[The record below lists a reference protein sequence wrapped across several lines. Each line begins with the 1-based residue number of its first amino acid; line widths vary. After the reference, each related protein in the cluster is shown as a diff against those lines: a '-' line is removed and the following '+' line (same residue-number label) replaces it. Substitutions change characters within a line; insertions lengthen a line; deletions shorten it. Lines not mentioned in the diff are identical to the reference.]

1 MNDLKAWILQEVGKI
16 EYTEV
21 DIPKVSKKDV
31 LVKVMASGICG
42 SDIQRIYENGAHKMP
57 LIIGHEFS
65 GQVVKV
71 GDPSNDS
78 YIGKRVGIFPLIP
91 CKTCDSCKVGKYEL
105 CSNYSYLGSR
115 QDGGFADY
123 VSVPLW
129 NVIKLPSEV
138 SYEEGAMLE
147 PLAVAVHAIRRISSI
162 ENQKVVVY
170 GLGTIGLLLSMILI
184 DRGVEEIFVIGNK
197 EFQKQK
203 AISIGIKESHYCDI
217 REHDAIQYILSIT
230 QGQGADVVFECIGR
244 NETISNA
251 IEMASPEGKICFVGN
266 PYTDVVLSK
275 NTYWK
280 ILRKQLWIS
289 GTWNSSF
296 KGSGVENLAS
306 DNLDDWQYAL
316 NLLKEN
322 RIQPTVLITH
332 RLSFSALD
340 QGFCIMKEKKVDYI
354 KIMKCEEG
362 NYNF

>member
-1 MNDLKAWILQEVGKI
+1 MKDLKAWILQEVGKI

-21 DIPKVSKKDV
+21 DIPKVSMDEV

-65 GQVVKV
+65 GQVIEV
-71 GDPSNDS
+71 GDPSNKS
-78 YIGKRVGIFPLIP
+78 YIGKRVGVFPLIP
-91 CKTCDSCKVGKYEL
+91 CKACDSCKKGKYEL
-105 CSNYSYLGSR
+105 CLNYSYLGSR
-115 QDGGFADY
+115 QNGGFADY

-129 NVIKLPSEV
+129 NVIELPGEV

-147 PLAVAVHAIRRISSI
+147 PLAVAVHAMRRNSLI
-162 ENQKVVVY
+162 ENQTVVVY

-184 DRGVEEIFVIGNK
+184 DSGVKDIFVIGNK

-217 REHDAIQYILSIT
+217 REYDAVQYILSKT
-230 QGQGADVVFECIGR
+230 QEQGADIVFECIGR

-251 IEMASPEGKICFVGN
+251 IDMVSPEGKICFVGN
-266 PYTDVVLSK
+266 PHTDISLSK

-280 ILRKQLWIS
+280 ILRKQLVVS

-296 KGSGVENLAS
+296 KGSDVKNLVS
-306 DNLDDWQYAL
+306 DDLDDWQYAL
-316 NLLKEN
+316 KLLRQKK
-322 RIQPTVLITH
+322 IQPTSLITH
-332 RLSFSALD
+332 RLSFSTLD
-340 QGFCIMKEKKVDYI
+340 QGFRIMKEKNVDYI
-354 KIMKCEEG
+354 KIMQSM
-362 NYNF
+362 